1 MKYIS
6 GWLAQEAKLES
17 IYPISLYPLLIKDHS
32 MDGNFL
38 AFLES
43 THRSTK
49 PRSISIP
56 CGSIRE
62 APGQEVKVGR
72 KILYKVLLNYIKLY
86 L

>member
-1 MKYIS
+1 MRHIS

-17 IYPISLYPLLIKDHS
+17 IYPISLYPILIKDHS

-43 THRSTK
+43 TYMSTE
-49 PRSISIP
+49 PGLISIP

-62 APGQEVKVGR
+62 APGQKS
-72 KILYKVLLNYIKLY
+72 K
-86 L
+86 